1 MKHETLI
8 EIKEKADIISLPAM
22 PMSRR
27 ERLERWA
34 AVMDQH
40 QENVAALIRIEDYSR
55 QNRMSLRGEGTP
67 LAIAFADPVLRREG
81 LKGDTLGEAMTFFGL
96 SHGQAH
102 RLLCDCH
109 YLGSMTGPRLAA
121 RLRSIAQGGL
131 FQRLVAWTRSRPA
144 MG

>member
-121 RLRSIAQGGL
+121 RLRSIAKGGL
-131 FQRLVAWTRSRPA
+131 FQRLVAWRRTHLA
-144 MG
+144 AG